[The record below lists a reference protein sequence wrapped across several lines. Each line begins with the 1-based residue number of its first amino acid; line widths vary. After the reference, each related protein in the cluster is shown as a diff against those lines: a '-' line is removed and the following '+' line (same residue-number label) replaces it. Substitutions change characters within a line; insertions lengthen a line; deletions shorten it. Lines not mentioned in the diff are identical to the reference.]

1 MNRHNIVDRLSKPRT
16 LHRNPEFHM
25 GTEGT
30 QVHSSKVCLLQNRK
44 ETQEGVRNANKT
56 IKWIFLKS
64 IQQNHEVKGLGR
76 P

>member
-16 LHRNPEFHM
+16 LYRNPEFHM

-56 IKWIFLKS
+56 IKWILKKVFS
-64 IQQNHEVKGLGR
+64 KTMR
-76 P
+76 